1 MIHIIFNLLYNTP
14 IHMIFL
20 YIFICVLLWTTLS
33 FLIKNKKIWK
43 TINLVLGALYL
54 ISVLYITIFSRTTS
68 YREVS
73 WTPFHSLYLATEY
86 PDIYNEIAM
95 NIIMFT
101 PLGLVFPY
109 IFDRTCGVSVLLSV
123 AICCAISVII
133 ELCQFVFMLGRCELD
148 DVIAN
153 TLGAFLGCVS
163 YIISGA
169 IEKFQKQRKIK

>member
-1 MIHIIFNLLYNTP
+1 
-14 IHMIFL
+14 MIFL

-33 FLIKNKKIWK
+33 FFIKNKKIWK

-153 TLGAFLGCVS
+153 TLGAFLGCAS
-163 YIISGA
+163 YIIFCA
-169 IEKFQKQRKIK
+169 IKGVQKKNQVK